1 MVRGLSLG
9 VVSSFCVGRGWA
21 AVRVFSFGWWGCPQ
35 VVDGGLGG
43 FGGNRR
49 FLGGWVGDLVFEFD
63 GAYHADTGVA
73 TPPVVDYFNPPGN
86 RFFGFASGGPCPP
99 VVEFH
104 FLGGPKRFTHRRE
117 CLMVC
122 V

>member
-1 MVRGLSLG
+1 M
-9 VVSSFCVGRGWA
+9 
-21 AVRVFSFGWWGCPQ
+21 
-35 VVDGGLGG
+35 DGGLGG

-73 TPPVVDYFNPPGN
+73 TLPVVDYFNPPGN

-104 FLGGPKRFTHRRE
+104 FQGGPKRHTHRIIEAHAGASHRLGDTE
-117 CLMVC
+117 FLAHLPQLVTGELGTTIGMKYHTFAP
-122 V
+122 